1 VPELSW
7 LRMRGRQIVNR
18 IDAWS
23 DAVCVR
29 EDHLTVQK
37 LLRWAVLGWLLVYTA
52 SLAVAH
58 GEFWGPNALIEPA
71 RFDASDWTHWLT
83 RLLFAPGV
91 REHYLWLV
99 AAQLLLLSLGL
110 LGFYPRVMILGAVL
124 TNRNL
129 LNRAWTTTDG
139 GTNINELFLIYL
151 ALMNTTGR
159 PVSRALGAV
168 RPWVVGASNCA
179 LAMARIQL
187 SLVYL
192 TAGLAK
198 LDGPLWQ
205 NGTALFYI
213 LQERYYT
220 DPLVGPLLLRH
231 PVLLALGTYSTLA
244 FQFAFPL
251 LIWSRRARPWLL
263 LVGVGLHLGIAFAM
277 GLFFF
282 GWMMILSYACF
293 VAEPWAVKALGW
305 CREVKD
311 LAPSLRGTGDRQPRA
326 REA

>member
-1 VPELSW
+1 MGW
-7 LRMRGRQIVNR
+7 
-18 IDAWS
+18 IDGWS
-23 DAVCVR
+23 EAVCVR
-29 EDHLTVQK
+29 EEHLTVQK
-37 LLRWAVLGWLLVYTA
+37 LLRWAVLGWLLVYTG

-71 RFDASDWTHWLT
+71 RFDASDWTHWFT

-91 REHYLWLV
+91 REHYLWLL
-99 AAQLLLLSLGL
+99 AAQLLFLSLGL
-110 LGFYPRVMILGAVL
+110 LGVYPRVMILGAIL

-151 ALMNTTGR
+151 ALMNTSGK
-159 PVSRALGAV
+159 PVSRALGRI
-168 RPWVVGASNCA
+168 RPWVVGVSNCA
-179 LAMARIQL
+179 LAMTRIQL
-187 SLVYL
+187 ALVYL
-192 TAGLAK
+192 TAGVAK

-220 DPLVGPLLLRH
+220 DPVVGPFLLKH
-231 PVLLALGTYSTLA
+231 PVILALGTYFTLA
-244 FQFAFPL
+244 FQFAFPV

-263 LVGVGLHLGIAFAM
+263 LLGVGLHLGIAFAM

-282 GWMMILSYACF
+282 GWMMILSYVCF
-293 VAEPWAVKALGW
+293 VAEPWAVEVPRW
-305 CREVKD
+305 CREVGGRVF
-311 LAPSLRGTGDRQPRA
+311 PLRRAGDRQLEA
-326 REA
+326 RESGAEAPG